1 MKPIAFEEIKN
12 IYDYEKVRADFRA
25 MVIDEKKVRR
35 IHLGD
40 KMTLVFENRN
50 SVLFQIQEMIRV
62 ERIITDEAMKHEVE
76 AYNVLVP
83 GKNELSATLLID
95 INDPAQIK
103 PVLDS
108 LVGLN
113 NDSFFIAIGERRFLA
128 TFDDGQ
134 AEDDRISAVQYLKW
148 CLDDEAVTTFAD
160 PKQTV
165 SLICTHPNYSFE
177 VALSPET
184 RAALLGDLAESEV

>member
-1 MKPIAFEEIKN
+1 MKPISFEEIKN
-12 IYDYEKVRADFRA
+12 IYDYEKIRSDFRT
-25 MVIDEKKVRR
+25 MVINQKKVRR

-40 KMTLVFENRN
+40 KMTIVFENRD

-62 ERIITDEAMKHEVE
+62 ERIITDDAMKHEVD

-83 GKNELSATLLID
+83 GTNELSATLD
-95 INDPAQIK
+95 INDPALIK

-113 NDSFFIAIGERRFLA
+113 KDSFFITIGDRRFLA
-128 TFDDGQ
+128 TFDEGQ

-148 CLDDEAVTTFAD
+148 RLDEEAVKAFAD

-165 SLICTHPNYSFE
+165 SLVCTHPNYSFE
-177 VALSPET
+177 VALSPDT
-184 RAALLGDLAESEV
+184 KAALLRDLKESD

>member
-12 IYDYEKVRADFRA
+12 IYDYEKGRADFRA
-25 MVIDEKKVRR
+25 MVINQKKVRR

-62 ERIITDEAMKHEVE
+62 ERIITDDAMKHEVE

-83 GKNELSATLLID
+83 GTNELSATLLID

-113 NDSFFIAIGERRFLA
+113 KDSFYITIGERRFLA

-148 CLDDEAVTTFAD
+148 RLDDEAVTSLAD
-160 PKQTV
+160 PKQSV
-165 SLICTHPNYSFE
+165 GLLCTHPSYPFE
-177 VALSPET
+177 VELAPDT
-184 RAALLGDLAESEV
+184 RAALLRDLKESD